1 LKEKALGDIDLTP
14 TGGMVKEAKK
24 GLAWRSEFGRGGTEV
39 GIARARDISNGKDM
53 SVKTVKRMFSFFSRH
68 EVDKKAEGFKP
79 GEKGYPSNGRIAWAL
94 WGGDAGYSWSRKKR
108 NQIKKEEEK
117 EVNME
122 NKQFANAVIKEN
134 PNGKG
139 EFVFTASTAKSDR
152 ENDIIQPDGWVLEHF
167 KDGGPLLWGHDQSK
181 LPIGRILWV
190 KVDDGRLVG
199 KAKFNGQT
207 QLSTDVEKLVRSGD
221 LAALSVGFRPVDMK
235 MNNEGGRT
243 FTKQELLEISVV
255 NVPANP
261 DAIIHSIK
269 SMEIKSTNLIKA
281 IMENKEEKETVDECI
296 DRKIPIIMEENPT
309 MEEDQAYAIAR
320 EMCMEST
327 VTDST
332 EGECQDC
339 GCSDEKKEVE
349 EEKEKGD
356 CPMGDPE
363 CPNYGK
369 DLSGLKQKIDD
380 LNEKVDK
387 LLEQNENKDA
397 EEEVEIDLREKKL
410 QLLRRAVSNYLA
422 RKSNMEDI

>member
-1 LKEKALGDIDLTP
+1 
-14 TGGMVKEAKK
+14 
-24 GLAWRSEFGRGGTEV
+24 
-39 GIARARDISNGKDM
+39 
-53 SVKTVKRMFSFFSRH
+53 
-68 EVDKKAEGFKP
+68 
-79 GEKGYPSNGRIAWAL
+79 
-94 WGGDAGYSWSRKKR
+94 
-108 NQIKKEEEK
+108 
-117 EVNME
+117 
-122 NKQFANAVIKEN
+122 
-134 PNGKG
+134 
-139 EFVFTASTAKSDR
+139 VFTASSAKSDR
-152 ENDIIQPDGWVLEHF
+152 ENDVIQPEGWVLEHF

-190 KVDDGRLVG
+190 KVDDGKLVG

-221 LAALSVGFRPVDMK
+221 LTALSVGFRPLDMK
-235 MNNEGGRT
+235 MNNEGGRN

-261 DAIIHSIK
+261 DAVIHSIK
-269 SMEIKSTNLIKA
+269 SMDIKSTSLIKA

-332 EGECQDC
+332 EGECKGC
-339 GCSDEKKEVE
+339 GCNQAKE

-356 CPMGDPE
+356 CPMDNPE
-363 CPNYGK
+363 CSNY
-369 DLSGLKQKIDD
+369 QKNQYGITMDEMVMEFGNTQERLERLED
-380 LNEKVDK
+380 QYSRAKKRIEELEK
-387 LLEQNENKDA
+387 KDA

-410 QLLRRAVSNYLA
+410 ELLRRAVSNYLA
-422 RKSNMEDI
+422 RKKSNMEDI